1 MKDSK
6 TNESVKLKS
15 QQTIRMRFIF
25 VLFLIVSLTSCED
38 EATIKPRAQ
47 LRLEYPIP
55 EYEDVKISFPFQFQ
69 KNKIAALQEK
79 RNFGLNIRYP
89 NMKATIYMTYQ
100 NVTET
105 NLDSL
110 LRDAQKLAYDHAVKA
125 ESIPEQPFV
134 NPEDEVY
141 GMFYMINGNAATQA
155 EFYLTDSIQNFITGA
170 LYFEAKPNFDSIYPA
185 AVYLRRDMR
194 RIMETLRWNNQ
205 QESPQEES
213 EWFIEL

>member
-1 MKDSK
+1 
-6 TNESVKLKS
+6 
-15 QQTIRMRFIF
+15 MRIIL
-25 VLFLIVSLTSCED
+25 VLFLVVLFASCED
-38 EATIKPRAQ
+38 EVKIKPKAQ
-47 LRLEYPIP
+47 LSLEYPKP
-55 EYEDVKISFPFQFQ
+55 KYEDVRISFPFRFQ

-79 RNFGLNIRYP
+79 RNFGLNLQYP
-89 NMKATIYMTYQ
+89 YMKATIYMTYQ

-134 NPEDEVY
+134 NPEDNVY

-155 EFYLTDSIQNFITGA
+155 EFYLTDSIHNFITGA
-170 LYFEAKPNFDSIYPA
+170 LYFEVKPNFDSIYPA

-194 RIMETLRWNNQ
+194 RIMETLRWN
-205 QESPQEES
+205 SKSEE
-213 EWFIEL
+213 